1 MHCIY
6 DYKDIS
12 INKIEK
18 IALELLRLIAADYVS
33 QQVINE
39 LRSEGIYSIKNS
51 PNVHVNVVLVS
62 TDKGADNVNKILETH
77 ACTRRNVVIKMNPEL
92 RIKEESDIFSILSF
106 QADSNPYLELK
117 KFLRLYKICIEKH
130 SMICFDL
137 SDFLILIR
145 GRNVIS
151 THSYVYNKD
160 ITDALVHLKSICI
173 KENGRYL
180 LAITIAGYDNNE
192 MEKMM
197 LPVSDYMET
206 FPDKSIFHFTITE
219 AIPKTLT
226 LFTSIPL

>member
-1 MHCIY
+1 M
-6 DYKDIS
+6 
-12 INKIEK
+12 EK
-18 IALELLRLIAADYVS
+18 IALESLRLIAADYVS
-33 QQVINE
+33 QQVIDE
-39 LRSEGIYSIKNS
+39 LCSEGIYSIKNS

-62 TDKGADNVNKILETH
+62 TDKGADNVNEILETH
-77 ACTRRNVVIKMNPEL
+77 ACGRRNVVIKTNPGL
-92 RIKEESDIFSILSF
+92 CIKEESDIVSILSF

-117 KFLRLYKICIEKH
+117 KFLQLCNICIEKH
-130 SMICFDL
+130 SMVCFDL

-151 THSYVYNKD
+151 THSYVYKKD
-160 ITDALVHLKSICI
+160 ITDALAHLKSICI

-197 LPVSDYMET
+197 LPVSDYMES

>member
-1 MHCIY
+1 M
-6 DYKDIS
+6 
-12 INKIEK
+12 EK

-51 PNVHVNVVLVS
+51 TNVHVNVVLVS
-62 TDKGADNVNKILETH
+62 TDKGADNVNEILETH
-77 ACTRRNVVIKMNPEL
+77 ARARRNVVIKMNPEL

-151 THSYVYNKD
+151 IHSYVYNKD
-160 ITDALVHLKSICI
+160 ITDALEHLKSIYINI

-180 LAITIAGYDNNE
+180 LAITIADYDNNE